1 MNTTVNIN
9 TVEQVSSQLQEYER
23 LREVSIGLR
32 YGTNEYFLERKCKR
46 IYEKHAGADMN
57 EDILLVKQK
66 IFFKFWT
73 TKFGSELDQKI

>member
-1 MNTTVNIN
+1 M
-9 TVEQVSSQLQEYER
+9 
-23 LREVSIGLR
+23 
-32 YGTNEYFLERKCKR
+32 NEYFLERKCKR